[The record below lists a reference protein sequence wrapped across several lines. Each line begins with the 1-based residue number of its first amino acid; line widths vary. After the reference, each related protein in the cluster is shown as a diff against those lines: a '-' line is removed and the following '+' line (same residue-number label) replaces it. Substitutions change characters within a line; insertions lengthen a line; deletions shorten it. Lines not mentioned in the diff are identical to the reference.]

1 MAKAILGRK
10 LGITQ
15 VFDEEGRL
23 IPVTAIE
30 AGPCQVIQV
39 KTPERDGYAAIQL
52 GFGPVRAKRVKKPM
66 AGHFARHGVQPRRWL
81 REVRLE
87 EAGSYASGQE
97 LTVGLFSKGDRV
109 DVTGVSKGKGF
120 QGVIKRHGFRR
131 GPMSHGSK
139 YHRRVGSLGA
149 STYPARVFKGRGMP
163 GHMGARRATVQNLE
177 VVRVEPDRNLLLL
190 KGSVPGA
197 KGALLM
203 IRSTRKMIPAR
214 A

>member
-15 VFDEEGRL
+15 LFDEEGRL
-23 IPVTAIE
+23 IPVTAVE
-30 AGPCQVIQV
+30 AGPCEVVQV

-52 GFGPVRAKRVKKPM
+52 GFGSIRSKRVNKPM
-66 AGHFARHGVQPRRWL
+66 AGHFAHHGVEPRRWL
-81 REVRLE
+81 REIRLSE
-87 EAGSYASGQE
+87 PGSYSSGQQV
-97 LTVGLFSKGDRV
+97 TVDVFQRGDRV
-109 DVTGVSKGKGF
+109 DVTGISKGKGF

-149 STYPARVFKGRGMP
+149 STYPARVLKGRGMP
-163 GHMGARRATVQNLE
+163 GHMGAKRTTVQNLE
-177 VVRVEPDRNLLLL
+177 VARVDPDRNLLLI

-197 KGALLM
+197 KGALLL

>member
-15 VFDEEGRL
+15 LFDEEGRL
-23 IPVTAIE
+23 LPVTAIE
-30 AGPCQVIQV
+30 AGPCRVVQV
-39 KTPERDGYAAIQL
+39 KTPERDGYAAVQL
-52 GFGPVRAKRVKKPM
+52 GFGSVKPRRVKKPM
-66 AGHFARHGVQPRRWL
+66 AGHFARHGVEPVRWL
-81 REVRLE
+81 REVRVE
-87 EAGSYASGQE
+87 EPGAFSSGQE
-97 LTVGLFSKGDRV
+97 VTVALFNRGDRV
-109 DVTGVSKGKGF
+109 DVTGISKGKGF

-177 VVRVEPDRNLLLL
+177 VVRVEPERNLLLV

-197 KGALLM
+197 KGALLL
-203 IRSTRKMIPAR
+203 IRSTNKMIPAR